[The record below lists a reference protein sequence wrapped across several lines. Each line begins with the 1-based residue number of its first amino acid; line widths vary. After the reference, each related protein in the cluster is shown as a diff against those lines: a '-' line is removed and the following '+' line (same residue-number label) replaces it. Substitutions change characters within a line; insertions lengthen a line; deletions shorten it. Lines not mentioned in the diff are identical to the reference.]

1 MRLRMEQTT
10 HEVTIEHS
18 GETSIFEVRP
28 LTLKENESII
38 DKHTPPRK
46 WKGQLM
52 TEKSPCYSEMTIEKV
67 QKTIISWDIKDLSG
81 KKVDCTDA
89 NKAQAWLLNPE
100 VINQVMDKAAE
111 IADGVTEAEKADI
124 KN

>member
-1 MRLRMEQTT
+1 MEQTT
-10 HEVTIEHS
+10 HKVTVEHN
-18 GETSIFEVRP
+18 GETSTFEVRP
-28 LTLKENESII
+28 LTPKESEAIM
-38 DKHTPPRK
+38 DKHTPARK
-46 WKGQLM
+46 WKGNLL

-67 QKTIISWDIKDLSG
+67 QKTIIGWDIKDLSG

-100 VINQVMDKAAE
+100 VINQVMEKASE
-111 IADGVTEAEKADI
+111 IADGVTEAEKAGI